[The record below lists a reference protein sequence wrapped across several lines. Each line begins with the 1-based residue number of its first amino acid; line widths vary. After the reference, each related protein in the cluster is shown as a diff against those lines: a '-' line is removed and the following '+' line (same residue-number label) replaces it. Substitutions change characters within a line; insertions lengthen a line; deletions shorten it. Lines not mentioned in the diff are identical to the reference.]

1 VNGTALRILVLV
13 ALAAMA
19 RPATAA
25 DPTDAPRGKLITI
38 RPYAP
43 ARPATAVTRPPPT
56 GHMLDPDEI
65 RAAVHRLA
73 PDFGLDE
80 ALVIAVILAESD
92 FVADAISPK
101 NAIGLMQL
109 MPETAARFGVSDPFN
124 PFQNL
129 RGGMAYLRFLSER
142 YNGNLGLTLAAY
154 NAGEGAVDQY
164 RGIPPFAETRD
175 YVARVQQYYGDPTA
189 LQGLGT
195 KGANRPHEAGNW
207 RGQGKSFT
215 IEHTRVGVLIVR
227 GSGPSAD

>member
-1 VNGTALRILVLV
+1 VLV

-19 RPATAA
+19 RPAMAA
-25 DPTDAPRGKLITI
+25 DAPDAPRGKLITI

-43 ARPATAVTRPPPT
+43 AHSRVAVARPAPTAHP
-56 GHMLDPDEI
+56 LEPDEI

-73 PDFGLDE
+73 PEFGLDE

-109 MPETAARFGVSDPFN
+109 MPETAARFGVSDPFD
-124 PFQNL
+124 PLQNL
-129 RGGMAYLRFLSER
+129 HGGMAYLHFLSDR
-142 YNGNLGLTLAAY
+142 YNGNLSLTLAAY

-164 RGIPPFAETRD
+164 GGIPPFAETRD
-175 YVARVQQYYGDPTA
+175 YVARVQQYYGNHTA
-189 LQGLGT
+189 LPLLGT
-195 KGANRPHEAGNW
+195 KGANRLQQAGDW

-215 IEHTRVGVLIVR
+215 VEHTRVGVLIVR
-227 GSGPSAD
+227 GSGPSAE

>member
-1 VNGTALRILVLV
+1 MNGTALRILVLV

-19 RPATAA
+19 RPAAAA
-25 DPTDAPRGKLITI
+25 DASEAPHGKLITI
-38 RPYAP
+38 RPSAP
-43 ARPATAVTRPPPT
+43 AHPVTAVTRPTPT
-56 GHMLDPDEI
+56 GHVLDPDEI

-109 MPETAARFGVSDPFN
+109 MPETAARFGVRDPFD
-124 PFQNL
+124 PLQNL
-129 RGGMAYLRFLSER
+129 NGGMAYLHFLSDR
-142 YNGNLGLTLAAY
+142 YNGNLDLTLAAY

-175 YVARVQQYYGDPTA
+175 YVARVQQYYGDRAA
-189 LQGLGT
+189 LRRLGT
-195 KGANRPHEAGNW
+195 KGAYRPHEAGNW
-207 RGQGKSFT
+207 GGQGKSFT
-215 IEHTRVGVLIVR
+215 VERTRVGVLIVR